1 MSPTRTFLFIPI
13 RALLACVAAVTLA
26 LALAAC
32 GGGEEKKK
40 SSGGGAQAGN
50 QIQKVS
56 SPPPDTITI
65 GSKNFEEQVL
75 LGEIYGQALEQAGF
89 KVKKDLNLGDAQVSY
104 KALKRGNIDMYPEY
118 MGTALTNF
126 YKKKTDEVP
135 KEVKPAHELLAQEAK
150 ADKVT
155 ALAPTKFENDYAPTM
170 LTKKAD
176 ELGIKTLSDLGPK
189 SKDLRL
195 AGFAECEQR
204 EDCLIGLTRTY
215 GIKPKE
221 FVSTE
226 EKRPVLD
233 NDQADI
239 VLFFSTDGELTLK
252 QYKRIEDD
260 KGFFPPYNISMLVR
274 DDAIEKLG
282 PEGQKVIEQVQAPL
296 DEKIMQ
302 ELNSRIVLDK
312 KKEAEVATEYLKEAG
327 FIK

>member
-1 MSPTRTFLFIPI
+1 MSPTRTFLPN
-13 RALLACVAAVTLA
+13 RALLACVAAVILA
-26 LALAAC
+26 LTLAAC
-32 GGGEEKKK
+32 GGGEEEKK
-40 SSGGGAQAGN
+40 SGGGGAQADN
-50 QIQKVS
+50 QIQKVA

-104 KALKRGNIDMYPEY
+104 KALQRGNIDMYPEY

-126 YKKKTDEVP
+126 YKKKAANVP
-135 KEVKPAHELLAQEAK
+135 KEVPEAYELLKTEAK

-155 ALAPTKFENDYAPTM
+155 ALPQTKFENDFAPTM

-176 ELGIKTLSDLGPK
+176 ELGVKTLTDLGPK

-195 AGFAECEQR
+195 AGFPECEQR
-204 EDCLIGLTRTY
+204 EDCLIGLKRTY
-215 GIKPKE
+215 GIDPKE

-239 VLFFSTDGELTLK
+239 VFFFSTDGELTLK

-312 KKEAEVATEYLKEAG
+312 KKEADVATEYLKEAG
-327 FIK
+327 FIQ